1 MRRALIESD
10 RLVLNLN
17 GGVHRLRG
25 SLVFT
30 AGGGVSL
37 TMWLTVHGRT
47 ARNGAIRRPLHTS
60 CPTRSGDLATHAS
73 QLCDLRGAR
82 VLQAVSEHA
91 FRDAE
96 LLGEVPR
103 AEL

>member
-1 MRRALIESD
+1 MRRVLVESD

-17 GGVHRLRG
+17 GGAHRLRG
-25 SLVFT
+25 SFVFT
-30 AGGGVSL
+30 AGGVSL
-37 TMWLTVHGRT
+37 TTWLTVHGRT
-47 ARNGAIRRPLHTS
+47 ARNGAKRRPLHMS
-60 CPTRSGDLATHAS
+60 CPPRSGDLTTHAS
-73 QLCDLRGAR
+73 QFCDLRGAR
-82 VLQAVSEHA
+82 VLQAVGEHA